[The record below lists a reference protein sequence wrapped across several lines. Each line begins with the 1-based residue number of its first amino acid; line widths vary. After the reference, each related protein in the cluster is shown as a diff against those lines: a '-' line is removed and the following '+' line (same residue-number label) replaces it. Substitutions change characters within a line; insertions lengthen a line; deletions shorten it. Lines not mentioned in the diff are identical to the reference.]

1 MTSAIYSIRTTHG
14 DVRVIK
20 TFKVT
25 GEDEEACFRETQQVL
40 NCLIESLELK
50 LE

>member
-1 MTSAIYSIRTTHG
+1 MTQIYSIRTAYG
-14 DVRVIK
+14 DVRVLK

-25 GEDEEACFRETQQVL
+25 GKNEEACFKEAQQVL
-40 NCLIESLELK
+40 NCFIENLELE

>member
-1 MTSAIYSIRTTHG
+1 MTKIYSIRTTHG

-25 GEDEEACFRETQQVL
+25 GENEEACFKEAQQVL
-40 NCLIESLELK
+40 SCFIESLELE